1 MKWLEKFSGTIYR
14 TVAAKSLIRFD
25 EFNPEKALRRSLL
38 MIDPMTAN
46 EIRGFLSS
54 HQTDSGGFMD
64 KGGESDLYYSLFGS
78 FASEALDLDDSNERL
93 KQYLDQTMS
102 GSKPEGVHLHCAVIL
117 ISRLAG
123 INRISKDIR
132 DTLNKNISKPGTM
145 SPYTA
150 FLSLLSYYYSG
161 NYKGLYQ
168 VSRQLKTI
176 AKVKDVPCTVVAA
189 NLVLQHCF
197 GRPVEDHIHAI
208 HSFYMKNGSF
218 AAVKNAPVGDLL
230 STGVALYALKVAGAD
245 IRNIVPDCLEY
256 VDSLYSGGGFCST
269 ILDPDPDVEYTF
281 YGLLALGAL
290 AA

>member
-14 TVAAKSLIRFD
+14 IAAAKSLIRFD

-38 MIDPMTAN
+38 MIDPLTAN

-54 HQTDSGGFMD
+54 RQTDSGGFMD
-64 KGGESDLYYSLFGS
+64 KGGKSDLYYSLFGS

-93 KQYLDQTMS
+93 KQYLDQSMS
-102 GSKPEGVHLHCAVIL
+102 DSKPEGVHLHCAVIL

-123 INRISKDIR
+123 INRLSKDIR

-168 VSRQLKTI
+168 VSRRLKTI
-176 AKVKDVPCTVVAA
+176 SKVKDVPCTVVAA

-245 IRNIVPDCLEY
+245 IRKIVPDCLEY
-256 VDSLYSGGGFCST
+256 VDSLYAGGGFCAT
-269 ILDPDPDVEYTF
+269 ILDHDPDVEYTF

>member
-64 KGGESDLYYSLFGS
+64 KGGKSDLYYSLFGS

-93 KQYLDQTMS
+93 KQYLDQTIS
-102 GSKPEGVHLHCAVIL
+102 GSKIEGVHLHCAVIL

-123 INRISKDIR
+123 INRLSKDIR

-161 NYKGLYQ
+161 NYKGLYE